1 MVSALLT
8 LALRCEAQDHYN
20 RSDSVIKQILIWL
33 TGGRAPSTELAEHI
47 LLAGYRGAFV
57 GQPMPMTPV
66 GFAIKLAEM
75 GRTRVIPSC
84 RRSAPGFLHVPLAIW
99 VVPANNFVGLVPA
112 WNAFGS
118 EAEAGTSKQ
127 DNKRSEGE
135 EVLHRC

>member
-1 MVSALLT
+1 
-8 LALRCEAQDHYN
+8 
-20 RSDSVIKQILIWL
+20 
-33 TGGRAPSTELAEHI
+33 
-47 LLAGYRGAFV
+47 
-57 GQPMPMTPV
+57 MPMTLV